1 MPSIYYIGLDVHKK
15 TIAYC
20 VKRQDGKVVKEGSVA
35 ATRPALREWS
45 EGLGRPWVGA
55 MEATIFTGW
64 IYDFL
69 SPWAEELKVA
79 HPKMLK
85 AIASAKKKNDRVDAA
100 MIADLLRCDLLPECQ
115 MATREIRELKRV
127 LRFRN
132 LLVRQAVRMHNKTA
146 GMLMEVG
153 AEYDKK
159 RLKGRRYFETFLGQV
174 EDVPASVVEMLRMSR
189 AAYELFQ
196 DGQRRLV
203 RALKTHPELKER
215 VELLTTI
222 PGVGEIT
229 ALTWALEIGDPA
241 LFRSHARVVSYCGL
255 TSAERSSAGKERRG
269 PLSKDRNKHLQTV
282 LIEAAKLA
290 PRWNAEL
297 AAVYE
302 KEVARGNRN
311 QATIAVARRLAAY
324 LLAVD
329 RRRTPFEAKTEGE
342 TEAKAKAARC
352 AA

>member
-1 MPSIYYIGLDVHKK
+1 MKSIYYIGLDVHKK

-20 VKRQDGKVVKEGSVA
+20 VKKGAGTIVDEGSIR
-35 ATRPALREWS
+35 ATRLALGEWV
-45 EGLGRPWVGA
+45 EGLDGPWVGA
-55 MEATIFTGW
+55 LEATLFTGW

-69 SPWAEELKVA
+69 LPYAEELKVA
-79 HPKMLK
+79 YPKMLK
-85 AIASAKKKNDRVDAA
+85 AIAFAKTKNDRVDAA
-100 MIADLLRCDLLPECQ
+100 MIADLLRCDLLPECH
-115 MATREIRELKRV
+115 MADAATRELRRV

-146 GMLMEVG
+146 GLLMEVG
-153 AEYDKK
+153 AEYSKK
-159 RLKGRRYFETFLGQV
+159 QLKGKRYFETFLGQV
-174 EDVPASVVEMLRMSR
+174 DDVPKSVVEMLRMSR
-189 AAYELFQ
+189 AACEMFQ

-203 RALKTHPELKER
+203 RALRAHGELKER
-215 VELLTTI
+215 VELLMTI

-241 LFRSHARVVSYCGL
+241 LFRSRNRAVSYCGL
-255 TSAERSSAGKERRG
+255 SSAERSSAGKQHRG

-290 PRWNAEL
+290 PRWNGEL
-297 AAVYE
+297 AVVYE

-311 QATIAVARRLAAY
+311 QATIAVARRLVGY

-329 RRRTPFEAKTEGE
+329 RRRTPFEARAEVN
-342 TEAKAKAARC
+342 AA
-352 AA
+352 